1 MKLEVLTLISM
12 AAVFAISCSGKGPVS
27 IGVKDGKLAA
37 CPDKPNCVSSMT
49 EDKSHFIDPFA
60 YSGSSEKVKDVLL
73 EIIKSQDR
81 TKIISVSEN
90 YIHAEFRSKLFRFVD
105 DVEFLIDDMNKLI
118 HVRSASR
125 TGYSDMGVNGKR
137 IESLRV
143 IFNEKIK

>member
-1 MKLEVLTLISM
+1 MKFEMLTIMSM
-12 AAVFAISCSGKGPVS
+12 AALFAISCSGKGPAS

-49 EDKSHFIDPFA
+49 EDKSHFIEPFT
-60 YSGSSEKVKDVLL
+60 YSGSSEQAKRLLVEIVKSL
-73 EIIKSQDR
+73 DR
-81 TKIISVSEN
+81 TKIISDSEN

-105 DVEFLIDDMNKLI
+105 DVEFLIDDKTKTI

-137 IESLRV
+137 IEIIRV